1 MFNWSCCHNIYANF
15 SLLFVPKVLYKYS
28 TMSQNI
34 EQILNDLKSALKT
47 GAPASAGI
55 TDSASRQQIAIND
68 NGVVLTK
75 LRLDRVLGDLNVDN
89 KVVSSEVSTTTVN
102 ATNINVTNEIS
113 AGVIRAKK
121 IITDQDQDSYNR
133 AITFYGD
140 ALQALD
146 GKGLLFSQPDFTHQF
161 IFKTDSQRLFSTE
174 NIDLY
179 RGKKYQINGVAV
191 IEEGRL
197 SDSIVHSNLTS
208 VGTLTSLRVEN
219 GAQFGQTLFVNDSY
233 GRVSVNTEEMHGAL
247 TVYEGGA
254 TIIIGGDEGTG
265 AGKIG
270 TWGPNRLSIVTDNT
284 ERIAIQGNQVEF
296 GNSKSKNS
304 DVKVNGSVVITN
316 DLRIDG
322 TLRVANLIADT
333 RIQRSSNLEFI
344 SNETESVYGKGIQW
358 KGEGYTRSFALA
370 PNFDRF
376 VSSENIDLINNRA
389 YYINKVKVIDHQSL
403 GDGIKTSS
411 LTRVGTLEELN
422 VAGGFTVENHIE
434 IKGNNVSVFRPFS
447 IKDVTGD
454 LTFTGNSLTTTSKD
468 FALVA
473 DTDKIIS
480 IDNLGNIALG
490 DRQRTDRI
498 INAYGK
504 LSINVTNPDPEVDLQ
519 VNGMIMV
526 GGKKFIN
533 ASQAPSTGVWTK
545 GDIAWNSQPED
556 TGFIGW
562 VCITGGRPGVWKPF
576 GYIGQ

>member
-1 MFNWSCCHNIYANF
+1 
-15 SLLFVPKVLYKYS
+15 
-28 TMSQNI
+28 MSQNI

>member
-1 MFNWSCCHNIYANF
+1 
-15 SLLFVPKVLYKYS
+15 
-28 TMSQNI
+28 MSQNI

-47 GAPASAGI
+47 GAPAGAGI

-102 ATNINVTNEIS
+102 ATNINATNEIS

-219 GAQFGQTLFVNDSY
+219 GAQFGQTMFVNDSY

-254 TIIIGGDEGTG
+254 TIIIGGDEVTG

-296 GNSKSKNS
+296 GNSKSKNT
-304 DVKVNGSVVITN
+304 DVKVNGSMVITN

-389 YYINKVKVIDHQSL
+389 YYINKVKIIDHQSL
-403 GDGIKTSS
+403 GDGIKTSN
-411 LTRVGTLEELN
+411 LTRVGILEELN

-504 LSINVTNPDPEVDLQ
+504 LAINVTNPDPEVDLQ